1 MKSTCFD
8 MAEKFMKNYQYKA
21 AFEEYRKLIEDYS
34 LDDISIAEAYNML
47 GVITIID
54 KNIEVIDD
62 TGLFYFKQALNYD
75 PNNIGALLNVILTFG
90 NSFENHLDYLLTEQC
105 IDRVLSLPVELSD
118 LEKKNLSEKRI
129 LVKLLKEKSI

>member
-1 MKSTCFD
+1 MKSICFD
-8 MAEKFMKNYQYKA
+8 MAEKFMKNYQYKE
-21 AFEEYRKLIEDYS
+21 AFKEYRKLIEEYS

-75 PNNIGALLNVILTFG
+75 PNNIGALLNVVLTFG
-90 NSFENHLDYLLTEQC
+90 NSFENHLDFLLTEQC
-105 IDRVLSLPVELSD
+105 INKILSLNVELSD
-118 LEKKNLSEKRI
+118 LEKKNLDEKRI
-129 LVKLLKEKSI
+129 LINQLKENSI